1 MNWHIIETEPMEAEK
16 IMEKDRKLLEEISLS
31 AQPILHFYEWKGP
44 SITYGHFI
52 DPHKFFCFQG
62 LQEEGICV
70 ARRPTGGGIIFHLWD
85 FAFSVLLPS
94 SHVAFSQNT
103 LENYA
108 YVNMA
113 VLEAV
118 EEFLQNKNGA
128 ELTSQDGELIGT
140 GSQHFCMAKPTK
152 YDVMIRGKKVAGA
165 AQRKTKAGLLHQG
178 SISLMMPS
186 QKILEKV
193 LLPELVVAKA
203 MQTFT
208 FPLLQE
214 KESIA
219 ALSSARDEMK
229 KLLQKHIT
237 KR

>member
-1 MNWHIIETEPMEAEK
+1 MDWCVIETESMEAEK
-16 IMEKDRKLLEEISLS
+16 VMQKDRQLLEEISMH
-31 AQPILHFYEWKGP
+31 AKPILHHYDWKGP

-52 DPHKFFCFQG
+52 DPVKFFC
-62 LQEEGICV
+62 LQALKEEGISL

-85 FAFSVLLPS
+85 LAFSVLIPA
-94 SHVAFSQNT
+94 SHPAFSQNT

-108 YVNMA
+108 YVNNA
-113 VLEAV
+113 VLLAV
-118 EEFLQNKNGA
+118 EEFLQNTQGA
-128 ELTSQDGELIGT
+128 ELTAQDGEILGQ
-140 GSQHFCMAKPTK
+140 GAQHFCMAKPTK

-165 AQRKTKAGLLHQG
+165 AQRKTKDGLLHQG

-186 QKILEKV
+186 REILEKV
-193 LLPELVVAKA
+193 LLPELSVVQA
-203 MQTFT
+203 MQMFT

-214 KESIA
+214 KENP
-219 ALSSARDEMK
+219 LSLTHARHEMR